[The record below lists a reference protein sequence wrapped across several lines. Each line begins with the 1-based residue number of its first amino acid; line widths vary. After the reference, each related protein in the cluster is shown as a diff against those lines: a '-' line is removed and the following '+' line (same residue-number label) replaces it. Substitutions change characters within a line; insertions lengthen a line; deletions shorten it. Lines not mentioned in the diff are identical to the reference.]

1 MVMGFC
7 LGSILFAYEIPRM
20 VKHVDIRQI
29 SEDGNPGTFN
39 AFAAAGVG
47 WGILVLL
54 AELLKG
60 FFPVYLCSKRAG
72 QDSLL
77 FAGVLAAPV
86 FGHAFSIFH
95 KGKGGKGI
103 AVSFGVLLG
112 LLPWW
117 TPVLTLAG
125 FYIFFSL
132 AVVLAGIYLFFSLIV
147 PVKSHLKRSII
158 TFGCFGVASLFP
170 QWEFSVRMGILLLC
184 MVVVYKH
191 VETARE
197 LEFADKKKW
206 RIQ

>member
-1 MVMGFC
+1 MKNNGKN
-7 LGSILFAYEIPRM
+7 LF
-20 VKHVDIRQI
+20 VLH
-29 SEDGNPGTFN
+29 GH
-39 AFAAAGVG
+39 
-47 WGILVLL
+47 GIL
-54 AELLKG
+54 
-60 FFPVYLCSKRAG
+60 SG

-132 AVVLAGIYLFFSLIV
+132 AV

-170 QWEFSVRMGILLLC
+170 QWEFSVRMGILLL
-184 MVVVYKH
+184 
-191 VETARE
+191 
-197 LEFADKKKW
+197 
-206 RIQ
+206 

>member
-1 MVMGFC
+1 MEKIYLFYMVMGFC

-60 FFPVYLCSKRAG
+60 FFHVYLCSKRAG

-86 FGHAFSIFH
+86 FGHAFSISIRE
-95 KGKGGKGI
+95 K
-103 AVSFGVLLG
+103 AV
-112 LLPWW
+112 
-117 TPVLTLAG
+117 
-125 FYIFFSL
+125 
-132 AVVLAGIYLFFSLIV
+132 
-147 PVKSHLKRSII
+147 
-158 TFGCFGVASLFP
+158 
-170 QWEFSVRMGILLLC
+170 
-184 MVVVYKH
+184 
-191 VETARE
+191 RE
-197 LEFADKKKW
+197 LQSASACCLDFFHGG
-206 RIQ
+206 RLC

>member
-125 FYIFFSL
+125 FY
-132 AVVLAGIYLFFSLIV
+132 
-147 PVKSHLKRSII
+147 
-158 TFGCFGVASLFP
+158 LFP
-170 QWEFSVRMGILLLC
+170 CSSGEIPSEKKHYYLWLFRRGFPVSTVGIFC
-184 MVVVYKH
+184 KNGNSAFVYGGG
-191 VETARE
+191 V
-197 LEFADKKKW
+197 
-206 RIQ
+206 

>member
-1 MVMGFC
+1 MRECWLRLC
-7 LGSILFAYEIPRM
+7 L
-20 VKHVDIRQI
+20 
-29 SEDGNPGTFN
+29 
-39 AFAAAGVG
+39 
-47 WGILVLL
+47 
-54 AELLKG
+54 
-60 FFPVYLCSKRAG
+60 
-72 QDSLL
+72 
-77 FAGVLAAPV
+77 
-86 FGHAFSIFH
+86 GHAFSIFH

-132 AVVLAGIYLFFSLIV
+132 AV

-191 VETARE
+191 VEAARE

>member
-39 AFAAAGVG
+39 AFAA
-47 WGILVLL
+47 
-54 AELLKG
+54 
-60 FFPVYLCSKRAG
+60 
-72 QDSLL
+72 
-77 FAGVLAAPV
+77 AGVLAAPV

-132 AVVLAGIYLFFSLIV
+132 AV

-191 VETARE
+191 VEVARE
-197 LEFADKKKW
+197 LE
-206 RIQ
+206 RV

>member
-86 FGHAFSIFH
+86 FGHAFSIRE
-95 KGKGGKGI
+95 K
-103 AVSFGVLLG
+103 AV
-112 LLPWW
+112 
-117 TPVLTLAG
+117 
-125 FYIFFSL
+125 
-132 AVVLAGIYLFFSLIV
+132 
-147 PVKSHLKRSII
+147 
-158 TFGCFGVASLFP
+158 
-170 QWEFSVRMGILLLC
+170 
-184 MVVVYKH
+184 
-191 VETARE
+191 RE
-197 LEFADKKKW
+197 LQSASACCLDFFHGG
-206 RIQ
+206 RLC

>member
-1 MVMGFC
+1 MEKIYLFYMVMGFC

-86 FGHAFSIFH
+86 FGHAFSLFH
-95 KGKGGKGI
+95 KGKGGQGNCSQLRR
-103 AVSFGVLLG
+103 AAWTSSMVDTCADPGWLLY
-112 LLPWW
+112 
-117 TPVLTLAG
+117 
-125 FYIFFSL
+125 F
-132 AVVLAGIYLFFSLIV
+132 
-147 PVKSHLKRSII
+147 
-158 TFGCFGVASLFP
+158 LFP
-170 QWEFSVRMGILLLC
+170 CSSGEIPSEKKHYYLWLFRRGFPVSTVGIFC
-184 MVVVYKH
+184 KNGNSAFVYGGG
-191 VETARE
+191 V
-197 LEFADKKKW
+197 
-206 RIQ
+206 

>member
-86 FGHAFSIFH
+86 FGHAFSISIRE
-95 KGKGGKGI
+95 K
-103 AVSFGVLLG
+103 AV
-112 LLPWW
+112 
-117 TPVLTLAG
+117 
-125 FYIFFSL
+125 
-132 AVVLAGIYLFFSLIV
+132 
-147 PVKSHLKRSII
+147 
-158 TFGCFGVASLFP
+158 
-170 QWEFSVRMGILLLC
+170 
-184 MVVVYKH
+184 
-191 VETARE
+191 RE
-197 LEFADKKKW
+197 LQSASACCLDFFHGG
-206 RIQ
+206 RLC

>member
-77 FAGVLAAPV
+77 FAGVLCLAMP
-86 FGHAFSIFH
+86 FPFSIRE
-95 KGKGGKGI
+95 K
-103 AVSFGVLLG
+103 AV
-112 LLPWW
+112 
-117 TPVLTLAG
+117 
-125 FYIFFSL
+125 
-132 AVVLAGIYLFFSLIV
+132 
-147 PVKSHLKRSII
+147 
-158 TFGCFGVASLFP
+158 
-170 QWEFSVRMGILLLC
+170 
-184 MVVVYKH
+184 
-191 VETARE
+191 RE
-197 LEFADKKKW
+197 LQSASACCLDFFHGG
-206 RIQ
+206 RLC

>member
-60 FFPVYLCSKRAG
+60 FFSRIFVQQKSGAGFPAICGSAGCSLC
-72 QDSLL
+72 L
-77 FAGVLAAPV
+77 
-86 FGHAFSIFH
+86 GHAFSIFH

-132 AVVLAGIYLFFSLIV
+132 AV